1 LGRDYRE
8 VRMARWR
15 ERGAGNLGCILGLAL
30 VAVVVVIGVN
40 VVPVRIA
47 VAELQ
52 DFCEKEAERASM
64 PRNTDEKMAQAI
76 FQKAVEE
83 RLAVHKENIKVW
95 RDTGQVHVEV
105 KYRVVLDLLVYK
117 YDWDV
122 EHKVERT
129 LF

>member
-1 LGRDYRE
+1 
-8 VRMARWR
+8 MSRWH

-40 VVPVRIA
+40 VVPVRVS

-64 PRNTDEKMAQAI
+64 PRNTDEKMVEAI
-76 FQKAVEE
+76 FRKAMEE
-83 RLAVHKENIKVW
+83 HLPVHKEDIKVW

-117 YDWDV
+117 YNWDV
-122 EHKVERT
+122 EHKIERT